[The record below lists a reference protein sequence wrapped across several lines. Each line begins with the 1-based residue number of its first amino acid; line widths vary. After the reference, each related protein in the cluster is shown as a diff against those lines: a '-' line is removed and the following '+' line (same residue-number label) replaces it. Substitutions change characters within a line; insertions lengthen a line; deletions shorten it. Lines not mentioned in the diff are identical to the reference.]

1 MSSKALNWLA
11 QKLRQL
17 ITILVLK
24 RKKKLIKCS
33 SYPYWAHILMVH
45 TYKKQISIATHLLL
59 PRFVE
64 IPKESIHTYQE
75 VRDISI
81 KVVLFVLVLEGQ
93 PKLMT
98 TSQQRRWRAFLAGER
113 GLPSS
118 GSGEDHGVFRE
129 PQITLAQFEKLDNIF
144 SFL

>member
-1 MSSKALNWLA
+1 
-11 QKLRQL
+11 
-17 ITILVLK
+17 
-24 RKKKLIKCS
+24 
-33 SYPYWAHILMVH
+33 MVH

-81 KVVLFVLVLEGQ
+81 EVVLFVLVLEGQ

-98 TSQQRRWRAFLAGER
+98 TSQQRRWRAFLAVER
-113 GLPSS
+113 RLPSS
-118 GSGEDHGVFRE
+118 GNGEDHGVFRE